1 MPLSEKLGC
10 NIKSLLLQDSLGES
24 KSWMYTCYFSPLSCS
39 MSLNL
44 PYRTGKPKSYEVGAI
59 LPENLH
65 SLPMFAK
72 SIYTHL
78 NECYGIQLFLLPYL
92 PVSDF
97 PTKSWHSMVTSVVKI
112 CPVQGSLL
120 WVMVQE
126 AILQTRACLC
136 WICRSSLFI
145 SQYASSVLLLDIE
158 SQSPACASFCHFCF
172 SFRKTWASARTGFN
186 KGWFSFGTYPF
197 ICGLMTLQH
206 RKLML

>member
-1 MPLSEKLGC
+1 MRWVQSFPKTSICGPC
-10 NIKSLLLQDSLGES
+10 LQSPFILA
-24 KSWMYTCYFSPLSCS
+24 WMNVMEFNCFYCYTFRY
-39 MSLNL
+39 LN
-44 PYRTGKPKSYEVGAI
+44 
-59 LPENLH
+59 
-65 SLPMFAK
+65 
-72 SIYTHL
+72 
-78 NECYGIQLFLLPYL
+78 
-92 PVSDF
+92 F
-97 PTKSWHSMVTSVVKI
+97 PTKSWHSMVTSVIKI

-186 KGWFSFGTYPF
+186 KGWFSFGTYRF